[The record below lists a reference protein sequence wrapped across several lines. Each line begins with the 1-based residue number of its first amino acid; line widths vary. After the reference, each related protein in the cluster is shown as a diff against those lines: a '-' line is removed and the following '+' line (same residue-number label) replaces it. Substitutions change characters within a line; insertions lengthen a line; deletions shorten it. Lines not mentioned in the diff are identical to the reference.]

1 MALSSYGSTLSI
13 GGSSVSEII
22 SLSVGGSSVA
32 EIDVST
38 IDSATKS
45 FTTGI
50 EDGGTVSLEVFTPAN
65 YSGGIAALVPTA
77 GTTTASACVINFGN
91 PSGAYITASFS
102 ALIVSHSIAA
112 AMDTGV
118 RSSVT
123 LKLTTTITWSN

>member
-1 MALSSYGSTLSI
+1 MALSSYGSTLTI

-50 EDGGTVSLEVFTPAN
+50 EDGGTLSVEIFTPSN
-65 YSGGIAALVPTA
+65 YSGGIASLVPTA
-77 GTTTASACVINFGN
+77 GNATASSCVINFGN
-91 PSGAYITASFS
+91 PSGAYITATFD
-102 ALIVSHSIAA
+102 AMIVSHAIAA

-118 RSSVT
+118 RSTVT
-123 LKLTTTITWSN
+123 LKLTSTITWSN